1 MVAMAP
7 ALVALLGRCVLLG
20 GIFDAVLFA
29 SAQDHSCELAS
40 LFGHLNE
47 IQDSCCEDGSCDRTG
62 YPDADAPCSQSCG
75 EIFEPFWDNCGEML
89 HAMRVDGT
97 RGMTVFYDTC
107 LSTLYP
113 PGE

>member
-1 MVAMAP
+1 MLTMAR
-7 ALVALLGRCVLLG
+7 ASVALLGRFALLG
-20 GIFDAVLFA
+20 GVFDAVPFA

-47 IQDSCCEDGSCDRTG
+47 IQDRCCTSDTCDTTG
-62 YPDADAPCSQSCG
+62 YPDEDDSCTRSCG
-75 EIFEPFWDNCGEML
+75 EIFEPFWDDCGEML